1 MKRILICLLS
11 LIIIVFSIETS
22 YGDVVQQGTDSA
34 LKLLPVV
41 GGQRMDSASVLT
53 R

>member
-22 YGDVVQQGTDSA
+22 YGDGLEQGTGPS
-34 LKLLPVV
+34 LPVLPGV
-41 GGQRMDSASVLT
+41 LGQRMDSASVLT